1 MDKKPKKKHSILRNN
16 GFQTILAS
24 LLCIII
30 GLLIGYIVLLIINPK
45 GAGKAIVAIL
55 KNFLYY
61 PSAVAAKKYLGTT
74 LVKASALLMC
84 ALSVLFAYKVG
95 LFNIGAAGQYVV
107 GAGACLYFGL
117 KFDMPWYICLLAAML
132 AAAIVGGISGALK
145 AYFNV
150 NEVISCIMLNWIS
163 LYCVNMLLTG
173 VKEQSTPYT
182 RPLSSVNKDAL
193 LPTMGLDKLFSNN
206 QFVTIGIV
214 FSVLIA
220 IVVWI
225 VMEKTKF
232 GYELK
237 ATGLNKQAAKY
248 CGMHE
253 KSNTILTMMIAGGL
267 AGLGAGIFYLSG
279 IEQWMVQQTSVPA
292 MGFNGIAAAFLGGLN
307 PIGTIFSS
315 YFIQHI
321 TSGGTYVDK
330 TMYCSQISDLI
341 SAFIIYMC
349 GFVLFFKIWL
359 NRYLDKRDEKRAAK
373 EQEGGEA

>member
-1 MDKKPKKKHSILRNN
+1 MSQDLRKKESILRSP

-24 LLCIII
+24 LLCIIL
-30 GLLIGYIVLLIINPK
+30 GLLIGFIVLLCINPS
-45 GAGKAIVAIL
+45 GAAGAITAII

-61 PSAVAAKKYLGTT
+61 PSASAATKYFGTT
-74 LVKASALLMC
+74 LVNASALLMC

-107 GAGACLYFGL
+107 GAGACLYFALGL
-117 KFDMPWYICLLAAML
+117 KMPWIVCLLAAVVF
-132 AAAIVGGISGALK
+132 AALVGGVSGALK

-163 LYCVNMLLTG
+163 LYAVNMILTT

-182 RPLSSVNKDAL
+182 IPLSTGNKGAL
-193 LPTMGLDKLFSNN
+193 LPNLGLDKLFSNN
-206 QFVTIGIV
+206 EFVTIGLPLSI
-214 FSVLIA
+214 IMA
-220 IVVWI
+220 IVVW
-225 VMEKTKF
+225 VVLEKTKF

-237 ATGLNKQAAKY
+237 ATGLNKNAAKY
-248 CGMHE
+248 CGMKE
-253 KSNTILTMMIAGGL
+253 QRNVILTMMIAGGL
-267 AGLGAGIFYLSG
+267 AGFAAGIFYLTG

-307 PIGTIFSS
+307 PIGTVFAS

-330 TMYCSQISDLI
+330 SLYCAQISDLI
-341 SAFIIYMC
+341 SAFIIYLC
-349 GFVLFFKIWL
+349 GFVLFFRLWL
-359 NRYLDKRDEKRAAK
+359 NRWLDKRDEKAK
-373 EQEGGEA
+373 KGGKA